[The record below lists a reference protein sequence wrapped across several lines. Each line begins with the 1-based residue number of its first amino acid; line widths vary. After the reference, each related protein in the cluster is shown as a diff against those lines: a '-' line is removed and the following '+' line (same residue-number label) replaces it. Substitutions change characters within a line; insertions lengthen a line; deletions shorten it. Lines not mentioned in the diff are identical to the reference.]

1 MNALAQQSVV
11 LREQVAAL
19 YASSWTSTL
28 ADTLLAWAMCAVFY
42 WRLRDPSVLL
52 WAGLHFLQLLRYPL
66 LGAYH
71 RDPRAAERSQHWARL
86 QCRELLIYSSV
97 WGLAPWLFMPA
108 NDLPMTVLL
117 MLVMLGLCSAGVPA
131 VAPRW
136 PSVLCFVVPMVVGL
150 ITAMAW
156 YGDLVHWFMAACCGI
171 YLGATLHFARQQN
184 RLLTEALQMRFEK
197 QSLAERLEL
206 QMQESERLSEEKT
219 RFFAAASHDLRQPLH
234 AITLFGAVLEK
245 SLSGRPE
252 QVHAARLMESVRALG
267 VSLDTMMDVSR
278 IDSGV
283 IVPERQAVTLNVLF
297 QQINAVFS
305 PLAEQ
310 KGLQLRLRASPLAVI
325 SDPHLLYRMVVN
337 LVENA
342 IKYTPRG
349 GVLVVAR
356 SRQSQVWI
364 DVCDTGIGISDDEMQ
379 HIFDEFYQANNPG
392 RDRSMGSGLGLS
404 IVRRLSLL
412 LDHPVSVFSRPKRGS
427 RFRLTLPMAASDT
440 TKPDSQLTT
449 GAIPL
454 APLPG
459 IAAQDLPKRVMLLD
473 DEVEIG
479 YAMAALLKS
488 YGVELTVVRDEMV
501 ATDAFIQAA
510 MGRPFDALIFDYRLA
525 GGADGLAVAQ
535 RLCNRFDPQLPKLM
549 VTGETAPQRL
559 QLVREMGVD
568 MLQKPTSTPDLLAA
582 LRRLKRLS

>member
-1 MNALAQQSVV
+1 MNPQLHQPVV

-19 YASSWTSTL
+19 YASSWISTL
-28 ADTLLAWAMCAVFY
+28 ADTLLAWALCAIFY
-42 WRLRDPSVLL
+42 WRLRDPMVLL

-66 LGAYH
+66 LAAYH
-71 RDPRAAERSQHWARL
+71 RDPQAAQRSEHWARL
-86 QCRELLIYSSV
+86 QVRELMIYSTV

-108 NDLPMTVLL
+108 GDLPMSVLL
-117 MLVMLGLCSAGVPA
+117 MLVILGLCSAGVPA

-136 PSVLCFVVPMVVGL
+136 PSVLSFVVPMVVGL
-150 ITAMAW
+150 ITALAW
-156 YGDLVHWFMAACCGI
+156 RGDLVHGFMAACCCI

-184 RLLTEALQMRFEK
+184 RLLTEALLMRFEK

-206 QMQESERLSEEKT
+206 QMVETERLSEEKT

-245 SLSGRPE
+245 CLAGRPE
-252 QVHAARLMESVRALG
+252 QVHAARLMDSVRALG
-267 VSLDTMMDVSR
+267 LSLDTMMDVSR

-283 IVPERQAVTLNVLF
+283 IVPELQTVNLNSIF

-305 PLAEQ
+305 PMAEQ
-310 KGLQLRLRASPLAVI
+310 KGLQLRFRASPLAVT
-325 SDPHLLYRMVVN
+325 SDPHLLYRMLVN

-356 SRQSQVWI
+356 SKGTHVWI
-364 DVCDTGIGISDDEMQ
+364 DVCDTGVGISNEELA

-404 IVRRLSLL
+404 IVRRLTLL
-412 LDHPVSVFSRPKRGS
+412 LDHPVTVYSRPKRGS
-427 RFRLTLPMAASDT
+427 RFRVTLPMAQVGRPT
-440 TKPDSQLTT
+440 PPLLT
-449 GAIPL
+449 
-454 APLPG
+454 APGSSSAPPMPG
-459 IAAQDLPKRVMLLD
+459 VTLQVLPKRVMLLD
-473 DEVEIG
+473 DESEIG
-479 YAMAALLKS
+479 HALTALLKT
-488 YGVELTVVRDEMV
+488 YDVELTVVRDEMV

-510 MGRPFDALIFDYRLA
+510 KGLPFDALIFDYRLA
-525 GGADGLAVAQ
+525 GGADGLEVAE

-549 VTGETAPQRL
+549 ITGETAHRRL
-559 QLVREMGVD
+559 QVARKKGINV
-568 MLQKPTSTPDLLAA
+568 LQKPTSIHELLATLRG
-582 LRRLKRLS
+582 LRRPA